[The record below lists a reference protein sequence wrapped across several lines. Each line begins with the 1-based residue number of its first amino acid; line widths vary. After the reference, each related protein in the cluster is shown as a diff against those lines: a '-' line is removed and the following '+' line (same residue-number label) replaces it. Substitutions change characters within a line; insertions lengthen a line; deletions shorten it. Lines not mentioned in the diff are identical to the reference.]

1 MRPPRRRLIARAASV
16 LVALGLATL
25 PAVAPPVQAQAALE
39 PLSAFPKS
47 LVEIRTRGGN
57 VHPISVWIANQPSRQ
72 EQGLMF
78 VSKLPDHQGMLFVY
92 PRPRQI
98 SMWMKNT
105 LISLDMLFI
114 RADGTIAYIAARTT
128 PQSLDIITAAEP
140 ARAVLE
146 IAGGLAEELGIG
158 VGDRVYTDALSAN
171 GTSRPA
177 KR

>member
-1 MRPPRRRLIARAASV
+1 MKSPRRWFIAFALLVFAASP
-16 LVALGLATL
+16 GRPSLAQQQPT
-25 PAVAPPVQAQAALE
+25 LE

-57 VHPISVWIANQPSRQ
+57 VHPISVWIADQPSRQ

-78 VSKLPDHQGMLFVY
+78 VSRLPDHQGMLFVY

-105 LISLDMLFI
+105 LIPLDMLFI
-114 RADGTIAYIAARTT
+114 RADGSIAYIAARTT
-128 PQSLDIITAAEP
+128 PQALDIISSPEP
-140 ARAVLE
+140 VRAVLE
-146 IAGGLAEELGIG
+146 IAGGLAEELKIG
-158 VGDRVYTDALSAN
+158 VGDRVYADALSASPSHP
-171 GTSRPA
+171 T